1 MNIFFQIGRMKSC
14 KLIYDYPI
22 CSISLKNAKEK
33 KKQISTFFS
42 HVCLCVYIVNDISV
56 VDSMDST
63 AQTGQTSGGDWQE
76 EVYQKVICYYL
87 ILISWV
93 NWVEQQKI
101 FKQMAFVLRIIL

>member
-1 MNIFFQIGRMKSC
+1 M
-14 KLIYDYPI
+14 
-22 CSISLKNAKEK
+22 
-33 KKQISTFFS
+33 
-42 HVCLCVYIVNDISV
+42 YIVNDISV

-76 EVYQKVICYYL
+76 EVYQKVICYFL
-87 ILISWV
+87 NFISWV